1 MSTTVLSGL
10 HDHLEPVNPAA
21 DGIRQRQAAGRRS
34 PYRQIDH
41 PLEVLDEAHGFIEP
55 AA

>member
-10 HDHLEPVNPAA
+10 HDHLEPLNPAA
-21 DGIRQRQAAGRRS
+21 DGMRKHQPAGRRS
-34 PYRQIDH
+34 SYRQIDH
-41 PLEVLDEAHGFIEP
+41 ALDVLDEAHGFIEP